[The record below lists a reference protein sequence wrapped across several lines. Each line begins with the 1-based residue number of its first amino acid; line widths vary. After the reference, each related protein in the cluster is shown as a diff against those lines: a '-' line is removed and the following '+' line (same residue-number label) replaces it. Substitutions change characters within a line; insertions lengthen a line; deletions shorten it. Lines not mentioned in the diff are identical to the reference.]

1 MAKRG
6 GVWFG
11 WSGAVSDDAAQKPIR
26 IERHGGVEFAT
37 IDLTPEEHARYY
49 GSYANGVLW
58 PLLHTMPE
66 LMSFDRRDAHA
77 YQDVNARFAD
87 RLAPIIRP
95 HDLIWIHDYHLMCL
109 PALLRARQVR
119 NPIGFFL
126 HIPFP
131 SPDVLAS
138 VPEAAGLIRDLMH
151 ADLLGFQTDRDRD
164 NFAAA
169 AETLAGASS
178 SGDGRLR
185 AAGHRIRLGIFPAE
199 IEAQSFA
206 AMAATASSSP
216 SSERLRRS
224 LDGQALILGVDRLDP
239 TKGLIPRLAGFRRL
253 LETRQDWRRRA
264 TFLQIAAVSRQDVV
278 AYRELRLA
286 LDRESG
292 AINSDFGEADWTP
305 FRFVARAEARDV
317 VAGYMRQARIGLV
330 TPVRDGMNL
339 VAKEFVAAQDARDPG
354 VLVLSRFAGAARQL
368 QAALLV
374 NPHDPDDIADALDRA
389 LRMPREERQERW
401 TSLWQAM
408 AGASPLAWGR
418 TFLAA
423 LLRASLAGD
432 TAAPLRAIRLAP
444 DSGAI
449 TAPPPNAITP
459 VMPGPRSLN

>member
-1 MAKRG
+1 
-6 GVWFG
+6 
-11 WSGAVSDDAAQKPIR
+11 
-26 IERHGGVEFAT
+26 
-37 IDLTPEEHARYY
+37 
-49 GSYANGVLW
+49 
-58 PLLHTMPE
+58 
-66 LMSFDRRDAHA
+66 
-77 YQDVNARFAD
+77 
-87 RLAPIIRP
+87 
-95 HDLIWIHDYHLMCL
+95 
-109 PALLRARQVR
+109 
-119 NPIGFFL
+119 
-126 HIPFP
+126 
-131 SPDVLAS
+131 
-138 VPEAAGLIRDLMH
+138 
-151 ADLLGFQTDRDRD
+151 
-164 NFAAA
+164 
-169 AETLAGASS
+169 
-178 SGDGRLR
+178 
-185 AAGHRIRLGIFPAE
+185 
-199 IEAQSFA
+199 
-206 AMAATASSSP
+206 MAATASSSP

-286 LDRESG
+286 LDRESARSTATSAKPTG
-292 AINSDFGEADWTP
+292 R
-305 FRFVARAEARDV
+305 RFASSPGPRRAMWSP
-317 VAGYMRQARIGLV
+317 GYMRQARIGLV

-339 VAKEFVAAQDARDPG
+339 VAKEFVAAQDPRDPG

-389 LRMPREERQERW
+389 LRMPLEERQERW

-418 TFLAA
+418 AFLAA
-423 LLRASLAGD
+423 LLRASLTGD
-432 TAAPLRAIRLAP
+432 TAGPLRAIRLAP